1 MDAPAKGRPPSQSPR
16 TPEPDAS
23 VRDKQDRTLRR
34 DDPLDDRE
42 RLDRMDSPLSR
53 LATSAKKDDDRLG
66 HRSRRKS
73 PFSQRMSSYGDDDD
87 DDGDHGFRNMSGDGS
102 LASASSLSSEV
113 RGSAAVSRDRLLEV
127 DAVSG
132 RRSVGEPGESGS
144 SGSPL
149 VSRAWVLDL
158 GPPGSALRRTAQSLM
173 TCRLGA
179 AACGSAWGLPART
192 DRR

>member
-1 MDAPAKGRPPSQSPR
+1 MDASPKGRPPSQSPR
-16 TPEPDAS
+16 TPGPDAS
-23 VRDKQDRTLRR
+23 VRDEQDRALRR
-34 DDPLDDRE
+34 EDPLDDRE

-53 LATSAKKDDDRLG
+53 LATSARKDDDRLG

-73 PFSQRMSSYGDDDD
+73 TFSQRMSSYDDEDD
-87 DDGDHGFRNMSGDGS
+87 DHGFRNMSGDGS
-102 LASASSLSSEV
+102 LASASSLSSDV
-113 RGSAAVSRDRLLEV
+113 GGSAAVSRDRLLEV

-132 RRSVGEPGESGS
+132 RRSAGELGESGS

-158 GPPGSALRRTAQSLM
+158 GPPGLALRRTAQSLM
-173 TCRLGA
+173 TCRPGA